1 MPLNIRLKVISE
13 IIKMK
18 DEMADLQT
26 CMESYPP
33 LSWAQ
38 VMQFLIDVYLLFTPV
53 AFVSKMYIDGTE
65 VQIWPL
71 VSTFLVTI
79 FFQGLLGMINLIRN
93 PFGDDVDDFNFDYS
107 LLRAERECLSY
118 LGYPALDPE
127 KKKAEEERKR
137 RARIKGAADNDE
149 VSVTSEPSASGN
161 TSVGG
166 ASDSEDEEDF
176 DPFKH
181 AKLITLEQFEQLSQS
196 RARSA
201 SNSSSRGGKSRS
213 RSRSRLGSGASSS
226 GNLSAVKSWR
236 AASTDAAWQ
245 DNRSQGTASASHSS
259 VTRVTT
265 EELIRDLSRSQTDL
279 SSNSVSTTGTST
291 RGSSSW
297 Q

>member
-1 MPLNIRLKVISE
+1 MQVAQDLPLNIRLKVISE

-26 CMESYPP
+26 CMQSYPP

-38 VMQFLIDVYLLFTPV
+38 VMQVLIDVYLLFTPV
-53 AFVSKMYIDGTE
+53 AFVSKMYIEGTE
-65 VQIWPL
+65 VQVWPL

-118 LGYPALDPE
+118 LGYPAVDSE
-127 KKKAEEERKR
+127 KKKADEERKR
-137 RARIKGAADNDE
+137 RATIQDAADDM
-149 VSVTSEPSASGN
+149 SVTSESATSGN

-196 RARSA
+196 RARSG
-201 SNSSSRGGKSRS
+201 SSSSSRGGKSRS
-213 RSRSRLGSGASSS
+213 RSRSRLGSGPS
-226 GNLSAVKSWR
+226 NAVNSWR
-236 AASTDAAWQ
+236 AASGDAAWQ

-279 SSNSVSTTGTST
+279 SSSSVSTGTGT
-291 RGSSSW
+291 RGSSSR
-297 Q
+297 QS